1 MPTNNIHDD
10 KWVKF
15 INQKSGNNEWIK
27 IQEPTLYQLY
37 TASRQ
42 FSSLVRIK
50 DWKKIYQKYETSWQE
65 LLYH

>member
-27 IQEPTLYQLY
+27 IQEPTLYRLQEIHF
-37 TASRQ
+37 TG
-42 FSSLVRIK
+42 K
-50 DWKKIYQKYETSWQE
+50 D
-65 LLYH
+65 